1 MTTSTTTLF
10 NNTLSRRGPCVASP
24 ELVTH
29 VVETVGV
36 VSYIITETE
45 NNMNWLELSVMDLV
59 VTLPSMVKSMK
70 ISSILSYKL
79 KASLSQSVMLSIFGS
94 KLSPGT
100 FCTWL
105 NCSSF
110 AIFIK
115 WV

>member
-29 VVETVGV
+29 VAETVGV
-36 VSYIITETE
+36 VSYIITEIAD
-45 NNMNWLELSVMDLV
+45 NMNWLELSVMDLV

-70 ISSILSYKL
+70 ISSILLYKVQNRL
-79 KASLSQSVMLSIFGS
+79 LVLFV
-94 KLSPGT
+94 LVLVLVLV
-100 FCTWL
+100 L

-115 WV
+115 